1 MFQTSSSSGCRLGA
15 DTTSAVNRPI
25 SDIAEEKLRE
35 LVEKGNLQAIELA
48 IKMRPQKIE
57 VTC

>member
-1 MFQTSSSSGCRLGA
+1 MQGTSSGCILGA

-35 LVEKGNLQAIELA
+35 LVEKGDLQAIELA
-48 IKMRPQKIE
+48 M
-57 VTC
+57 

>member
-1 MFQTSSSSGCRLGA
+1 MQGTSSGNGLDSA
-15 DTTSAVNRPI
+15 TTTAVNRPI

-35 LVEKGNLQAIELA
+35 LVEKGDLQAIELA
-48 IKMRPQKIE
+48 MKMRPQVIE

>member
-1 MFQTSSSSGCRLGA
+1 MQGTSSSGRLCG

-35 LVEKGNLQAIELA
+35 LVEKGDLQAIELA
-48 IKMRPQKIE
+48 MKMRPQRIE

>member
-1 MFQTSSSSGCRLGA
+1 MQGTSSSCILGA

-35 LVEKGNLQAIELA
+35 LVEQGNLDAIALA
-48 IKMRPQKIE
+48 IKLRPSRIE

>member
-1 MFQTSSSSGCRLGA
+1 MQGTSSCGGLGA

-35 LVEKGNLQAIELA
+35 LVEQGNLDAIELA
-48 IKMRPQKIE
+48 LKMRPQRIE

>member
-1 MFQTSSSSGCRLGA
+1 MQGTSSSSYRLGG

-25 SDIAEEKLRE
+25 SDIAEEKLLE
-35 LVEKGNLQAIELA
+35 LVEKGDLQAIELA
-48 IKMRPQKIE
+48 MKMRPQRIE

>member
-1 MFQTSSSSGCRLGA
+1 MQGTSSSYSLGG

-35 LVEKGNLQAIELA
+35 LVEKGDLQAIELA
-48 IKMRPQKIE
+48 IKMRPQRIE

>member
-1 MFQTSSSSGCRLGA
+1 MQGTSSSGRLCA

-25 SDIAEEKLRE
+25 SDVAEEKLRE
-35 LVEKGNLQAIELA
+35 LVEKGDLQAIELA
-48 IKMRPQKIE
+48 IKMRPQSIE

>member
-1 MFQTSSSSGCRLGA
+1 MQGTSSSGGCCA

-35 LVEKGNLQAIELA
+35 LVEKGDLQAIELA
-48 IKMRPQKIE
+48 IKMRPQRIE

>member
-1 MFQTSSSSGCRLGA
+1 MQGTSSGCILGG

-35 LVEKGNLQAIELA
+35 LVEKGDLQAIELA
-48 IKMRPQKIE
+48 IKLRPQRIE

>member
-1 MFQTSSSSGCRLGA
+1 MQGTSSSSYRLGG

-35 LVEKGNLQAIELA
+35 LVEQGNLDAIALA
-48 IKMRPQKIE
+48 IKLQPSRIE

>member
-1 MFQTSSSSGCRLGA
+1 MQGTSSSGRLCG

-35 LVEKGNLQAIELA
+35 LVEKGNLEAIELA
-48 IKMRPQKIE
+48 IKLRPSRIE

>member
-1 MFQTSSSSGCRLGA
+1 MQGTSSSYSLGG

-35 LVEKGNLQAIELA
+35 LVEQGNLDAIALA
-48 IKMRPQKIE
+48 IKLRPSRIE